1 MGSGKARPPVRVVV
15 MGLELSS
22 CCGNDALTE
31 ERLGEATPT
40 RPWGAKGASQGRGGI
55 GEEGPRNEDLE
66 RFVERL
72 ENGIQIGITLGDA
85 TRFNCDLLFIRQSY
99 ALYITCKVQGERRVK
114 PIPLYTISSVL
125 ITDDELATLEQAAGV
140 TANDQ

>member
-1 MGSGKARPPVRVVV
+1 MGV
-15 MGLELSS
+15 ELSS
-22 CCGNDALTE
+22 CCGNDALSE
-31 ERLGEATPT
+31 ERLGDATPT
-40 RPWGAKGASQGRGGI
+40 RPWGSKVEGRPGPV
-55 GEEGPRNEDLE
+55 GEDADGPSSEALQ

-72 ENGIQIGITLGDA
+72 ENGIQIAITLGDA

-99 ALYITCKVQGERRVK
+99 ALYITCKIQGERRVK

-140 TANDQ
+140 TADDQ